1 MVKKV
6 NYKGWFK
13 RSLTPED
20 MLKCLTTRILCHSF
34 SFSVFSMFAA
44 YDAANHKRLIRVV
57 FNEDER

>member
-1 MVKKV
+1 
-6 NYKGWFK
+6 
-13 RSLTPED
+13 
-20 MLKCLTTRILCHSF
+20 MLNDPNLMSSF